1 MLVSLPAGCFN
12 WWLNIVVSWIRRL
25 FFKDYIW
32 KRSWFFYVGLK
43 PIVSDQF
50 INCNVY
56 HVGSAVDTAKGYT
69 GAAVD
74 TTKDYA
80 GKAYDTSAQY
90 AQSAT
95 DTTKDYTQRAV
106 DTTKDYTQS
115 AVDTTKNYGQQAMDT
130 TKDYTT
136 KAKDTTV
143 DTVTPKD
150 HDKALS
156 EHVTETLN
164 NLPAQLKETVSSY
177 TQSVNSPTAHDDTAP
192 KEGLMGKLTGLFGFG
207 QPKQT
212 GHTTTDVAH
221 DTVPHTTTTGEY

>member
-1 MLVSLPAGCFN
+1 M
-12 WWLNIVVSWIRRL
+12 
-25 FFKDYIW
+25 
-32 KRSWFFYVGLK
+32 
-43 PIVSDQF
+43 
-50 INCNVY
+50 
-56 HVGSAVDTAKGYT
+56 DTTKGYT

-106 DTTKDYTQS
+106 DTTK
-115 AVDTTKNYGQQAMDT
+115 NYGQQAAGT
-130 TKDYTT
+130 TNDYTT

-156 EHVTETLN
+156 EHVTETLG
-164 NLPAQLKETVSSY
+164 NLPAQVKDTVASY
-177 TQSVNSPTAHDDTAP
+177 TQSTNSPTAHDETAP

-207 QPKQT
+207 QPK
-212 GHTTTDVAH
+212 HNTTDVPH